1 MKVKKNFYQVG
12 EKTTETLMLSRV
24 VGYLCTQ
31 PNFKYVLCKKGTVKI
46 QIANLIKPSYCGE
59 KIEEEQCFKSET

>member
-12 EKTTETLMLSRV
+12 EKPTETWMLSKG

-31 PNFKYVLCKKGTVKI
+31 PNFKYVLCKKETVI
-46 QIANLIKPSYCGE
+46 QIADLVKPSDYGE
-59 KIEEEQCFKSET
+59 KIEEEQCFKPES

>member
-12 EKTTETLMLSRV
+12 EKTNETLLFKV

-31 PNFKYVLCKKGTVKI
+31 PNFKYVLCKKGTVKV
-46 QIANLIKPSYCGE
+46 QIANLVKPSCCGE